1 MVIPVMEVAGIF
13 FVKNQLVEQVV
24 LDVKTMS
31 NYTEKC
37 KGILENP

>member
-13 FVKNQLVEQVV
+13 CENQLVEQVV